1 MVGLSFSS
9 KFDWSS
15 YIISIAK
22 TASKK
27 IGALICSMKFLFPEV
42 TLYLCKS
49 TIQPYMEHRCHDWA
63 GVLSSYFEIL
73 DKLQKRICR
82 TVNPSVAI
90 TLKPLSHQQNVAN
103 LSLFCRYYFDR
114 CSSELA
120 WLVLFSHS
128 RRMST
133 LSSDRFH
140 AFFFLTISRSYGKG
154 YINTFFPT
162 QLDSWILCHRML
174 FYNLNAFKPRFNRHL
189 LTVGTF

>member
-49 TIQPYMEHRCHDWA
+49 TIQPCMEHRCHDWA

-82 TVNPSVAI
+82 TVNPSIAI
-90 TLKPLSHQQNVAN
+90 SLKPLSHQQNVAN

-120 WLVLFSHS
+120 
-128 RRMST
+128 
-133 LSSDRFH
+133 
-140 AFFFLTISRSYGKG
+140 
-154 YINTFFPT
+154 
-162 QLDSWILCHRML
+162 
-174 FYNLNAFKPRFNRHL
+174 
-189 LTVGTF
+189 